1 MTAMKCAIIDDEPL
15 ALDLL
20 ESYILKTPMLQL
32 CGRYSSAVE
41 AMGGL
46 QREPADLV
54 FLDIQMPG
62 LSGLDLSKMI
72 DTSRRRIVFT
82 TAFSQYAIE
91 GYKVNALDYLL
102 KPVSYTDFIAAV
114 SRAQQWFNLLAGES
128 DRTAAPKT
136 QTGMWTDDYF
146 FVKSEHRMVRIPL
159 ADILY
164 VEGLK
169 DYVKIH
175 LADQPRPTL
184 SLMSMRSVEQALP
197 AQRFFRIHRSYIVN
211 IDKVRVFERGQIQI
225 GDKFLP
231 VSDSYRELMQKY
243 VNAHLLSGRGV

>member
-1 MTAMKCAIIDDEPL
+1 MKCAIIDDEPL

-46 QREPADLV
+46 QREPADLI

-72 DTSRRRIVFT
+72 DTTRRRIVFT

-91 GYKVNALDYLL
+91 GYKVNAPDYLL

-114 SRAQQWFNLLAGES
+114 SRAQQWFSRLSDVS
-128 DRTAAPKT
+128 DRTVAT
-136 QTGMWTDDYF
+136 QPQPGMLADDHF
-146 FVKSEHRMVRIPL
+146 FVKSEHRIVRIPL

-175 LADQPRPTL
+175 QADQPRPTL

-197 AQRFFRIHRSYIVN
+197 SKRFFRIHRSYIVN
-211 IDKVRVFERGQIQI
+211 IDKVRVFERGQLQI

-231 VSDSYRELMQKY
+231 VSDSYREQVLHY
-243 VNAHLLSGRGV
+243 INARLLPGRGM

>member
-1 MTAMKCAIIDDEPL
+1 MKCAIIDDEPL

-41 AMGGL
+41 AMSGL
-46 QREPADLV
+46 QREPADLI

-62 LSGLDLSKMI
+62 LSGLDLSRMI
-72 DTSRRRIVFT
+72 DTTHRRIVFT

-102 KPVSYTDFIAAV
+102 KPISYTDFIAAV
-114 SRAQQWFNLLAGES
+114 SRAQKWFSLLSGETDKS
-128 DRTAAPKT
+128 AEPKLQPDT
-136 QTGMWTDDYF
+136 LADDYF
-146 FVKSEHRMVRIPL
+146 FVKSEHRIVRIPL

-175 LADQPRPTL
+175 LAGQQRPTL

-211 IDKVRVFERGQIQI
+211 IDRVRVFERGQIQI
-225 GDKFLP
+225 GDKYLP
-231 VSDSYRELMQKY
+231 VSDSYRELVQKY
-243 VNAHLLSGRGV
+243 INAHLLPGRGGQI